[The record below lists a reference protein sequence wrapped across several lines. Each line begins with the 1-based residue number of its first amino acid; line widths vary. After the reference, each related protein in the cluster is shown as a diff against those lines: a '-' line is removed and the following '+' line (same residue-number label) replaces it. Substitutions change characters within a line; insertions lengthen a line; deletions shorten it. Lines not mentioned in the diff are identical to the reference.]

1 MQAMS
6 PGSPLNSRS
15 TEALEPLRP
24 KAALRAIQSQ
34 ARYLFEPTEFGQLVG
49 RDGGSMMVK
58 KALYRLTLQ
67 GLITLVSRRPTSYL
81 IVPAE
86 QMHYG
91 APPITWW
98 IDDYL
103 KRTEPH
109 YYIALLS
116 AARYWGSAH
125 YAIQEAQVMVSR
137 PRTTATPGKLTV
149 TFFTKRK
156 ISGTPA
162 VVVGAGVAPWR
173 VSTRAAT
180 LLDLIRHQADVGGI
194 ESIARVAKDFSSHL
208 DMRDIELALEAMNQI
223 PVAQRLGFIFDH
235 LNLALP
241 AQKIGGWLR
250 SRRISLQPLVLGDRE
265 DDHPLQVNAK
275 WGIRYDPR
283 LLDLL
288 SEIT

>member
-1 MQAMS
+1 MS
-6 PGSPLNSRS
+6 PENSSNSRP
-15 TEALEPLRP
+15 TRAEEPLRP
-24 KAALRAIQSQ
+24 RAALRAIQSQ
-34 ARYLFEPTEFGQLVG
+34 ARYLFAPEEFGRLVG
-49 RDGGSMMVK
+49 RDGDSMMVK
-58 KALYRLTLQ
+58 KALHRLTLQ
-67 GLITLVSRRPTSYL
+67 GLITLASRRPTSYL

-98 IDDYL
+98 IDDCL
-103 KRTEPH
+103 KRIEPH

-137 PRTTATPGKLTV
+137 PRTTATPGKLKV

-156 ISGTPA
+156 ISGTPV
-162 VVVGAGVAPWR
+162 VVVGSGVAPWR

-180 LLDLIRHQADVGGI
+180 LLDLIRHQDDVGGI
-194 ESIARVAKDFSSHL
+194 EAIARVAKDFSSQL
-208 DMRDIELALEAMNQI
+208 DMRDIKLALDAMNQI

-235 LNLALP
+235 LNMTLP
-241 AQKIGGWLR
+241 AQKVEGWLR
-250 SRRISLQPLVLGDRE
+250 SRRITLQPLVLGGRE

-275 WGIRYDPR
+275 WGIRYDTR